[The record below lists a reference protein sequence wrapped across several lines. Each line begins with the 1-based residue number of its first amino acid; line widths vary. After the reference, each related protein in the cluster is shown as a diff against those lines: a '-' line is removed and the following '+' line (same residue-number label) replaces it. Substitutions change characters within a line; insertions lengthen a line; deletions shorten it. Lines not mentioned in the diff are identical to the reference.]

1 MHKRGSVRGF
11 SMMELMMA
19 TIILMEISGTTLSIL
34 GNYQKQYTSTVL
46 KADMHGG
53 LRSTI
58 ELLEQEIGQAGLVSL
73 AQTTLSANV
82 ATGTQTVAVGSVTGM
97 FVGEK
102 LQIDLGSAQE
112 TVAIT
117 SINTSS
123 KTIGGVFQSSHSSG
137 AIVKAIRIFPQGIL
151 SATSDANHLNIFGD
165 INGDG
170 TTVYVQY
177 VCDTTTTHTLT
188 RSVTPITANA
198 KNSAVVLID
207 NLMANPAPAGG
218 TAPPCFKY
226 P

>member
-1 MHKRGSVRGF
+1 
-11 SMMELMMA
+11 
-19 TIILMEISGTTLSIL
+19 
-34 GNYQKQYTSTVL
+34 
-46 KADMHGG
+46 
-53 LRSTI
+53 
-58 ELLEQEIGQAGLVSL
+58 
-73 AQTTLSANV
+73 
-82 ATGTQTVAVGSVTGM
+82 M

-137 AIVKAIRIFPQGIL
+137 AIVKAVGIFLQGIL
-151 SATSDANHLNIFGD
+151 SAMSDANYLNIFGD

-198 KNSAVVLID
+198 KNRSEERRV
-207 NLMANPAPAGG
+207 GKE
-218 TAPPCFKY
+218 CRSRW
-226 P
+226 